1 VGFSPSNV
9 TTGRRLSELWKTQPA
24 DATLQNLLTILGAK
38 LELCSRLP
46 VFEYEAASEHN
57 DRCAAAFHELAERE
71 RESFEHVV
79 GLLRQHLDATIGAD
93 APGAE
98 R

>member
-1 VGFSPSNV
+1 MAFSKS
-9 TTGRRLSELWKTQPA
+9 TTATPRRLSELWKTQPA

-57 DRCAAAFHELAERE
+57 DRCAAAFRELAERE
-71 RESFEHVV
+71 RESFDHVTQ
-79 GLLRQHLDATIGAD
+79 LLRQHLDARV
-93 APGAE
+93 GAE
-98 R
+98 AAETRR